1 MRFIVVDGLD
11 ASGKDTQASLIK
23 KRYESR
29 GETVLI
35 RSHPER
41 DNYYGKEAKK
51 ALLGKGK
58 LNHFKASVFYALDVI
73 YSIRKFY
80 NKKGIDTFIIVRY
93 LIGVAYL
100 PFFLARILY
109 KIFSTFLPLSSY
121 MFFLDVTPKES
132 LKRLATRSEREMFEN
147 LQELRHVRHKALQL
161 IQEWNI
167 IDGNHSIQQTYDQIA
182 SILNSLDTQDNT
194 STNRLNH
201 KKNKEMT

>member
-11 ASGKDTQASLIK
+11 GSGKDTQAHLIK
-23 KRYESR
+23 KRYESW

-58 LNHFKASVFYALDVI
+58 LNHFKASIFYALDVI

-80 NKKGIDTFIIVRY
+80 KKRGIGTFIIVRY

-109 KIFSTFLPLSSY
+109 KIFSTFLPMSPY
-121 MFFLDVTPKES
+121 MFFLDVPPQES
-132 LKRLATRSEREMFEN
+132 LRRLTNRSEREMFEN

-161 IQEWNI
+161 VQEWHI

-182 SILNSLDTQDNT
+182 SILNSLDTQDIKSPT
-194 STNRLNH
+194 TLSHEKR
-201 KKNKEMT
+201 